1 MAVGDLPQDGHV
13 DGDVERCLERVVGG
27 LDHEPPGEVIVGE
40 GQGCLAALRLGEG
53 QPRGLRAEGGLDVD
67 LQDVLPGNDV
77 GELEG
82 VGLTPCEVDVHR
94 ALEGVRHVL
103 DPREEVAVQVESHV
117 VGGHRCPHEVRQ
129 DDPGEIQLRIGV
141 YPDADAVLAGVRKRQ
156 RVGPGDPLAG
166 ELHLQGVLAVRGE
179 RRQDVNLGTL
189 GAELQLRAGIQR
201 PAARRAELHKRI
213 VVHEVVEGVLAV
225 LTSLE
230 VQAQGV
236 GHVFGVPDDVPRD
249 LEAEIPEGDFA
260 VELRAAAQKA
270 RCRSDYCKEGVFQG
284 IHGAYRLIRTPSDPL
299 RCHRSVGRDEE
310 RVTGDWMPMT
320 MATVRKGKISKSIAG
335 STP

>member
-1 MAVGDLPQDGHV
+1 MDHLVVDRDAEVAGIAVVVVEAGPDVVLLAVV
-13 DGDVERCLERVVGG
+13 DDERVDLAGG
-27 LDHEPPGEVIVGE
+27 DAGRDGGGADV
-40 GQGCLAALRLGEG
+40 AD
-53 QPRGLRAEGGLDVD
+53 LRAHPARLAHPVDFRARLDVD

-103 DPREEVAVQVESHV
+103 DPREEVAVQVEGHV
-117 VGGHRCPHEVRQ
+117 VGGHRGPHEVRQ
-129 DDPGEIQLRIGV
+129 DDPGEIQLRVGV
-141 YPDADAVLAGVRKRQ
+141 YPDADAVLAGVRQLQ

-166 ELHLQGVLAVRGE
+166 ELHLQGVLAVGGE

-201 PAARRAELHKRI
+201 PAARRSELHKRI
-213 VVHEVVEGVLAV
+213 VIHEVVEGVLPV

-236 GHVFGVPDDVPRD
+236 GHVFRVPDDVPRD
-249 LEAEIPEGDFA
+249 LEAEVPEGDFA
-260 VELRAAAQKA
+260 VELRAAAQQA
-270 RCRSDYCKEGVFQG
+270 SCRSDYCKEGVFQG
-284 IHGAYRLIRTPSDPL
+284 IHGA
-299 RCHRSVGRDEE
+299 
-310 RVTGDWMPMT
+310 
-320 MATVRKGKISKSIAG
+320 
-335 STP
+335 